1 MRVLLVED
9 HADTRE
15 LFALIL
21 LSNGFTV
28 DVAATGQ
35 QAVDQAAVSAPDVVV
50 LDLQLPDMDGWSA
63 ARHLRA
69 HPATM
74 HTAIVAVSAHAY
86 DQDEARAREVGCDA
100 FVAKPCA
107 PPELLSA
114 IHVAFDRRR
123 RPAVHVRQL

>member
-15 LFALIL
+15 LFVLF
-21 LSNGFTV
+21 LSSHGFTV
-28 DVAATGQ
+28 DTAATGS
-35 QAVDQAAVSAPDVVV
+35 QAVDQAVVSVPDVVV
-50 LDLQLPDMDGWSA
+50 LDLQLPGMDGWAA

-74 HTAIVAVSAHAY
+74 LTPIVAVSAHAY
-86 DQDEARAREVGCDA
+86 AEDEARAQDVGCDA

-107 PPELLSA
+107 PPDLLKA
-114 IHVAFDRRR
+114 IRFACDRRR
-123 RPAVHVRQL
+123 RPR